1 MSFCVNGTGTCYEAW
16 KMNFTMG
23 NLNNT
28 DKRKMFE
35 LKLIKKFNAIND
47 GLNIDSSYLGLYN
60 I

>member
-1 MSFCVNGTGTCYEAW
+1 
-16 KMNFTMG
+16 MNNLQLNIFMG

>member
-1 MSFCVNGTGTCYEAW
+1 
-16 KMNFTMG
+16 MG

-28 DKRKMFE
+28 DKRTMF
-35 LKLIKKFNAIND
+35 KLQLNQKINAIND